1 MRKYVTTYTIESMIN
16 KKRQELFILLLE
28 GKITERELRE
38 RLQAYMV
45 AFK

>member
-1 MRKYVTTYTIESMIN
+1 MTKKINTYTIESMIN

-28 GKITERELRE
+28 GKITERELRD
-38 RLQAYMV
+38 RLQAYRV